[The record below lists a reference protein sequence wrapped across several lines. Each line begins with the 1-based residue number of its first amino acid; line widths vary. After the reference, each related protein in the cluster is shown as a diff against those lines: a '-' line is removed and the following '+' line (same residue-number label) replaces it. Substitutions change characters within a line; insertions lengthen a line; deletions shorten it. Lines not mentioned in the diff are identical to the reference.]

1 MVIISLLLIL
11 VNTTFY
17 EYNRIASS
25 LHLQNIRHIVIED
38 MNMKNHSG
46 KTFIPN
52 SISLNCI
59 QNTSS

>member
-1 MVIISLLLIL
+1 MLIL
-11 VNTTFY
+11 VNTTFH

-52 SISLNCI
+52 SISLNCTQI
-59 QNTSS
+59 I